1 MDNNAALQKGIP
13 YGVTLLQSKQVI
25 KLYLDFALVSAF
37 KILQDFH
44 SKKNVGFMAFNEA
57 GQQFR
62 KKKIYIIPL
71 RPSPETPSFCTI
83 SKSLVWKPWKF
94 ITAVGA

>member
-44 SKKNVGFMAFNEA
+44 SKKNMGFRAFNEA
-57 GQQFR
+57 GQKFR
-62 KKKIYIIPL
+62 KKKLLLRQGHPL
-71 RPSPETPSFCTI
+71 KHLASAPSAS
-83 SKSLVWKPWKF
+83 PWC
-94 ITAVGA
+94 GNPGNS